1 MCLLAKKTGPLLVV
15 SKTKHSKTI
24 IALRDVRF
32 SAQFSKAHARCT
44 CQYVPKI
51 FTIVR
56 TLSTNSLV
64 DTSCRVMMGNI
75 LFVGHVG

>member
-32 SAQFSKAHARCT
+32 SAQFSKGHARCT
-44 CQYVPKI
+44 CLRFLP
-51 FTIVR
+51 FVR
-56 TLSTNSLV
+56 ASLSTNSLV
-64 DTSCRVMMGNI
+64 DTSCRVMMGNM